1 MTETQAGKPRQPIA
15 GEYRFK
21 SAPFICRH
29 ATQVA
34 VDVDGE
40 YAVFTTTDPT
50 KVAAKLRAIAD
61 HIIQD
66 QKGAL

>member
-1 MTETQAGKPRQPIA
+1 MPKPQQPIDPK
-15 GEYRFK
+15 YCLK
-21 SAPFICRH
+21 SAPFIGRH
-29 ATQVA
+29 ATQIA

>member
-1 MTETQAGKPRQPIA
+1 MPKPQQPIDPK
-15 GEYRFK
+15 YCLK
-21 SAPFICRH
+21 SAPFIGRH

>member
-1 MTETQAGKPRQPIA
+1 MPKPQQPIDPK
-15 GEYRFK
+15 YCLK
-21 SAPFICRH
+21 SAPFIGRH

-50 KVAAKLRAIAD
+50 KVAQKLQEIAD

>member
-21 SAPFICRH
+21 SAPFIGRH
-29 ATQVA
+29 ATQIA
-34 VDVDGE
+34 IDIDGE
-40 YAVFTTTDPT
+40 YAVNTSSDPT
-50 KVAAKLRAIAD
+50 KVAQRLRAIAD

>member
-1 MTETQAGKPRQPIA
+1 MTETQAGKPRQPIS

-21 SAPFICRH
+21 SAPFIGRH

-61 HIIQD
+61 YIIQD
-66 QKGAL
+66 RKSVV

>member
-21 SAPFICRH
+21 SAPFIGRH

>member
-1 MTETQAGKPRQPIA
+1 MTNPRQPIA
-15 GEYRFK
+15 GEYQFK
-21 SAPFICRH
+21 SANFIGRH

>member
-1 MTETQAGKPRQPIA
+1 MPKPQQPIDPK
-15 GEYRFK
+15 YCLK
-21 SAPFICRH
+21 SANFIGRH

>member
-1 MTETQAGKPRQPIA
+1 MPKPQQPIDPK
-15 GEYRFK
+15 YCLK
-21 SAPFICRH
+21 SAPFIGRH

-40 YAVFTTTDPT
+40 YAVFTTTYPT